1 MAVNSLAMATWR
13 EAISEFRT
21 AIRLDRGSAEARYLL
36 GNALASKNDWQK
48 ASDEYQAAAYLN
60 VKFSKAPD
68 LNLKLIR
75 AYDQLGVA
83 LQSTAFWPAL
93 NAWCFGGVSL
103 RDEDG
108 CEIRTSRN
116 FSDLICER
124 LLNSR
129 RCR

>member
-1 MAVNSLAMATWR
+1 VAVNSLAMATWR

-68 LNLKLIR
+68 LNL
-75 AYDQLGVA
+75 
-83 LQSTAFWPAL
+83 
-93 NAWCFGGVSL
+93 N
-103 RDEDG
+103 
-108 CEIRTSRN
+108 
-116 FSDLICER
+116 
-124 LLNSR
+124 
-129 RCR
+129 